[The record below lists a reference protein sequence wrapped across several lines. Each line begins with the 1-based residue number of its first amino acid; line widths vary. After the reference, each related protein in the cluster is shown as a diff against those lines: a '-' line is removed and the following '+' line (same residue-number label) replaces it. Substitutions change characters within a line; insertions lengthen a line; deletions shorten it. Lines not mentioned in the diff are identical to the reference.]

1 MKKKMKKIVNYILS
15 GVLLSAT
22 ACSDFLDINESP
34 NDPASVTPNVLLPAA
49 LAGTAFANNNELN
62 RFGSTI
68 TSVTAGAA
76 NSPAAYDIYNLDG
89 ANFNNQWRFEIY
101 NGSLITYKS
110 LMEAAEE
117 IDSRT
122 YIGVAKIM
130 TAYTYSIA
138 TDFWGDI
145 PYSQALQGEDETA
158 PELDTQE
165 QIYLGSEGVQSL
177 FDLVKE
183 GMADLDVASQF
194 NPGSED
200 LIYGGDLENWKRAG
214 NSLLLKFANTI
225 SKVAPERATQE
236 IQAVITGG
244 NYISANSQN
253 MNFTFG
259 SSVGSRAP
267 VYEYTNVTAFRNDMM
282 ISTRFVNLLR
292 EKNDPRLPIFVTA
305 PSGNYVTIDNGFRG
319 ALPTPTSSWSRFS
332 DYVTGDGEGPVRFM
346 TNAQTQFI
354 LAESALML
362 GTPGDPEEHYQAGI
376 RASMQLAGLSQA
388 QIDTYF
394 AENSEE
400 VTLNGSEEE
409 NLEKIMTQ
417 KYISLYGNGVEQ
429 WNDYRR
435 TGFPVLADH
444 QNAVGIDGTR
454 PVRAQY
460 VNEEIAR
467 NTNFEVILPNVPVWW
482 DVD

>member
-1 MKKKMKKIVNYILS
+1 MKKIINYIL
-15 GVLLSAT
+15 GGLLLTAT

-34 NDPASVTPNVLLPAA
+34 NDPSSVTPNVLLPAA
-49 LAGTAFANNNELN
+49 LAGSAFANNNELN

-68 TSVTAGAA
+68 TSVTAGAN

-101 NGSLITYKS
+101 NGALITYKS
-110 LMEAAEE
+110 LMDVSEE
-117 IDSRT
+117 IGARS
-122 YIGVAKIM
+122 YIGISKIM
-130 TAYTYSIA
+130 KAYTFSIA

-145 PYSQALQGEDETA
+145 PYSQALQGDNNTSPA
-158 PELDTQE
+158 LDSQE
-165 QIYLGSEGVQSL
+165 EIYLGGDGVQSL

-183 GMADLDVASQF
+183 GLADLDVASTI
-194 NPGSED
+194 NPGSDD
-200 LIYGGDLENWKRAG
+200 LIYGGNLDNWKKAG

-225 SKVAPERATQE
+225 SMVAPERATQE
-236 IQAVITGG
+236 IQAVITA
-244 NYISANSQN
+244 NNFISNNSEN

-259 SSVGSRAP
+259 SAVGSRAP
-267 VYEYTNVTAFRNDMM
+267 VYEYTYVTAFSNDMM

-292 EKNDPRLPIFVTA
+292 GKNDPRLPIFVTA
-305 PSGNYVTIDNGFRG
+305 PTGNYVTIDNGFRG
-319 ALPTPTSSWSRFS
+319 ALPTPNSSWSRFS

-346 TNAQTQFI
+346 THAQTQFI
-354 LAESALML
+354 LAESALIL
-362 GTPGDPEEHYQAGI
+362 GTAGDPEAYFQAGI
-376 RASMQLAGLSQA
+376 RASMALAGLTPA

-394 AENSEE
+394 AQNPDE
-400 VTLNGSEEE
+400 VTLTGSEAE
-409 NLEKIMTQ
+409 NHEKIMVQ
-417 KYISLYGNGVEQ
+417 KYISLFGNGVEQ

-435 TGFPVLADH
+435 TGYPVLQDH

-467 NTNFEVILPNVPVWW
+467 NTNFDVIFPNVPVWW

>member
-1 MKKKMKKIVNYILS
+1 MKKIINYIL
-15 GVLLSAT
+15 GGLLLTAT

-34 NDPASVTPNVLLPAA
+34 NDPSSVTPNVLLPAA
-49 LAGTAFANNNELN
+49 LAGSAFANNNELN

-68 TSVTAGAA
+68 TSVTAGAN

-101 NGSLITYKS
+101 NGALITYKS
-110 LMEAAEE
+110 LMDVSEE
-117 IDSRT
+117 IGARS
-122 YIGVAKIM
+122 YIGISKIM
-130 TAYTYSIA
+130 KAYTFSIA

-145 PYSQALQGEDETA
+145 PYSQALQGDNNTSPA
-158 PELDTQE
+158 LDSQE
-165 QIYLGSEGVQSL
+165 EIYLGGDGVQSL

-183 GMADLDVASQF
+183 GLADLDVASTI
-194 NPGSED
+194 NPGSDD
-200 LIYGGDLENWKRAG
+200 LIYGGNLDNWKKAG

-225 SKVAPERATQE
+225 SMVAPERATQE
-236 IQAVITGG
+236 IQAVITA
-244 NYISANSQN
+244 NNFISNNSEN

-259 SSVGSRAP
+259 SAVGSRAP
-267 VYEYTNVTAFRNDMM
+267 VYEYTYVTAFSNDMM

-292 EKNDPRLPIFVTA
+292 GKNDPRLPIFVTA
-305 PSGNYVTIDNGFRG
+305 PTGNYVTIDNGFRG
-319 ALPTPTSSWSRFS
+319 ALPTPNSSWSRFS

-346 TNAQTQFI
+346 THAQTQFI
-354 LAESALML
+354 LAESALIL
-362 GTPGDPEEHYQAGI
+362 GTAGDPEAYFQAGI
-376 RASMQLAGLSQA
+376 RASMALAGLTPA

-394 AENSEE
+394 AQNPDE
-400 VTLNGSEEE
+400 VTLNGSEAE
-409 NLEKIMTQ
+409 NHEKIMVQ
-417 KYISLYGNGVEQ
+417 KYISLFGNGVEQ

-435 TGFPVLADH
+435 TGYPVLQDH

-467 NTNFEVILPNVPVWW
+467 NTNFDVIFPNVPVWW